1 MNIKYSGVEYKVI
14 DSWKN
19 NDCEYF
25 IGKYED
31 YEHYYIAKVID
42 NYSNKVIDNLVRNAF
57 IYEIDNIDREEVE
70 NIHLNYISE
79 IDINNH
85 FIAVEN

>member
-19 NDCEYF
+19 NGCEYF

-31 YEHYYIAKVID
+31 DEDYYVAKVID
-42 NYSNKVIDNLVRNAF
+42 NCSNKIIDNIDRNTF
-57 IYEIDNIDREEVE
+57 FYEIDNIDREEIE

>member
-31 YEHYYIAKVID
+31 DEDYYIAKVID

-57 IYEIDNIDREEVE
+57 IYEIDKIPQKYLMRLEYIMMLKLVE
-70 NIHLNYISE
+70 KLKL
-79 IDINNH
+79 
-85 FIAVEN
+85 VEM